1 MKNGMYKLV
10 AIVATLLLASFESP
24 LFVHAYGGSVL
35 DASFW
40 RSIDEMEDRTTDEIE
55 EAMAAQRQFFS
66 TWMDE
71 QMTMPDPFADSGKDE
86 FQNGENMQ
94 VKESSAIRLV
104 LHHRTSYRGAVNG
117 DQKAQVA
124 SISLDKDSV
133 WEVAG
138 PSYVT
143 DLTDED
149 KSLQNIHSNG
159 HTVYYS
165 SENEANSWLKGET
178 KDLPGG
184 GKLVPLQK
192 KSSLPTEGVHKAKA
206 NQAVST
212 KGAAPEQK
220 DNNGV

>member
-10 AIVATLLLASFESP
+10 AIVAALLLASFESP
-24 LFVHAYGGSVL
+24 LFVHAYGGSAL
-35 DASFW
+35 DASLW

-71 QMTMPDPFADSGKDE
+71 QMTMPDPFADSGKGE

-94 VKESSAIRLV
+94 VKESSAVRLV
-104 LHHRTSYRGAVNG
+104 LRHRTSYRGAVNG

-133 WEVAG
+133 WDVAG

-143 DLTDED
+143 ALTDED

-159 HTVYYS
+159 YTVYYS
-165 SENEANSWLKGET
+165 SENEANSWLKGR
-178 KDLPGG
+178 
-184 GKLVPLQK
+184 QK
-192 KSSLPTEGVHKAKA
+192 TFPVAGNSYRCRRNRPFRRKACIRRKGIRPCLRKERHKK
-206 NQAVST
+206 
-212 KGAAPEQK
+212 KG
-220 DNNGV
+220 